1 MKLLSKQIK
10 QGGFAARR
18 RRGIIRT
25 KVGVACGGGFKRKIH
40 INIETDRQTDR
51 HGLSVTEKR
60 EPENNDQ
67 MREKLRNAVRI
78 QREKQ
83 TKQTSN

>member
-1 MKLLSKQIK
+1 M
-10 QGGFAARR
+10 
-18 RRGIIRT
+18 
-25 KVGVACGGGFKRKIH
+25 
-40 INIETDRQTDR
+40 
-51 HGLSVTEKR
+51 HGLSVTERR

>member
-1 MKLLSKQIK
+1 M
-10 QGGFAARR
+10 
-18 RRGIIRT
+18 
-25 KVGVACGGGFKRKIH
+25 
-40 INIETDRQTDR
+40 
-51 HGLSVTEKR
+51 TERR

-83 TKQTSN
+83 PNKHRINKWQNQAKKRAENVTAILISRWNGGEDVITVEELLNYSSR